1 MDRNIGVGFETQ
13 SHLPL
18 LDSDD
23 GDFDHAI
30 KACRS
35 PNHNRF
41 LVFPRQ
47 DQHRVASIRVT
58 DHRASRIGGA
68 VKLPHQVDTKKADVV
83 AHHLMVDHV
92 GLLTDVPPGTARA
105 ALHLVFR

>member
-1 MDRNIGVGFETQ
+1 MDRNISVGLETQ

-23 GDFDHAI
+23 GDFDHAL

-41 LVFPRQ
+41 LVFPGQ
-47 DQHRVASIRVT
+47 NQHGVASIRVT
-58 DHRASRIGGA
+58 DHRTSRIGGT
-68 VKLPHQVDTKKADVV
+68 VKLPHRVNTKKADVV
-83 AHHLMVDHV
+83 AHPLVFDHV
-92 GLLTDVPPGTARA
+92 GLLTDEPPGTARA